1 MKCEKCDSN
10 SAGFYASV
18 CFSCGHAHLG
28 EEDYFI
34 HEYWYQE
41 RAVPYEHGPGIDV
54 LEDKRY
60 FKIMTKLSW
69 VDLLE
74 NSKDRLLQY
83 TQYIKTYKHNAGAQ

>member
-1 MKCEKCDSN
+1 VKCEKCDSN
-10 SAGFYASV
+10 SAGFYSST
-18 CFSCGHAHLG
+18 CFSCGHSHL
-28 EEDYFI
+28 EEGDYFI

-41 RAVPYEHGPGIDV
+41 RMVPYGRSDLIDV

-74 NSKDRLLQY
+74 SSKQRLTQY
-83 TQYIKTYKHNAGAQ
+83 TQHIKTSKHTV